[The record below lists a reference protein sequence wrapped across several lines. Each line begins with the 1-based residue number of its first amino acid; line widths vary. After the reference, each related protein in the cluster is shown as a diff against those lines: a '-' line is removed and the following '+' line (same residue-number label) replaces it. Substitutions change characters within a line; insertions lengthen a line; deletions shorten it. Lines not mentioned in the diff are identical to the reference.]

1 MFHVRDAVVMGSLAF
16 LSLKLSYRSSRDDLV
31 QDFFVPCLEESV
43 LYRRAV
49 GYFSSS
55 GLALAAQGVASL
67 AARGGKM
74 RLVASPHLQADDV
87 AALNEASSNR
97 DQVLSLIAEK
107 SLTSIADT
115 LAKKRLAALSWL
127 AATGLLEVR
136 LAYRVNE
143 QGFIAGGLF
152 HEKLGIFTD
161 DEGNHVSFS
170 GSANETAGGLVEN
183 FESVKVFRSWKDD
196 EGRVS
201 EDIADFESLWEDT
214 TPGLRVVDFTAVGT
228 QLLQRYRDPLWKP
241 PSRMPH
247 GGLPSGIE
255 LRPYQEQA
263 IKAWS
268 AADGRGIFAMATGS
282 GKTIT
287 ALSVAHR
294 VASKNRPL
302 MVVVICPF
310 LNLCEQWIGEMSRFG
325 LSPVAC
331 YGGRLEWRTQLEIAY
346 QRLLM
351 GDRTYESLVV
361 CNKTYASEA
370 FQAVFKARVASGAIH
385 HLVIADEVHNLGATG
400 GQASLVEGVRFRLGL
415 SATPERYMDPEGTA
429 AVLSYFGGVVFE
441 YTLAQAVRE
450 GCLSQYRYF
459 PVPVTFEEDE
469 AEEYARITKQL
480 ARFFRSDGED
490 SDVPSGAMHLLI
502 RRARLIAGARRKIGA
517 LRKVLAA
524 METLPKAAIFYC
536 GDGTTSEKVGE
547 EEVRQISAVATLLT
561 DEFGLKVRR
570 FTYRETPAER
580 EEILDGLR
588 SGSLDAVVAVRCLDE
603 GIDLPDL
610 RHGFFLASSTN
621 PRQFVQRRGRLL
633 RKAPGKHEALLYD
646 FYMEPPELGGEMDED
661 AFNLE
666 RRFFAKELR
675 RIDEFC
681 ETAENGQQSRAA
693 LLNLR
698 RKYNLL
704 SH

>member
-1 MFHVRDAVVMGSLAF
+1 MGSLAS
-16 LSLKLSYRSSRDDLV
+16 LPLKLSYRSSRDDLV
-31 QDFFVPCLEESV
+31 KDFLVPCLEESI

-55 GLALAAQGVASL
+55 GLSLASRGVANL
-67 AARGGKM
+67 AARDGRMK
-74 RLVASPHLQADDV
+74 LIASPHLQADDV
-87 AALNEASSNR
+87 AALNEASANR
-97 DQVLSLIAEK
+97 EEVLLTIAER
-107 SLTSIADT
+107 SLTSIADA
-115 LAKKRLAALSWL
+115 LVKDRLAALAWL
-127 AATGLLEVR
+127 AATGLLELR

-143 QGFIAGGLF
+143 QGFVAGGLF
-152 HEKLGIFTD
+152 HEKLGVFTD
-161 DEGNHVSFS
+161 AEGNHVSFS

-183 FESVKVFRSWKDD
+183 FESVKVFRSWQDE
-196 EGRVS
+196 EGRVN
-201 EDIADFESLWEDT
+201 EDIADFESLWEDAT
-214 TPGLRVVDFTAVGT
+214 AGLRVVDFTAVGA

-241 PSRMPH
+241 PSRRTY
-247 GGLPSGIE
+247 GGLPDGIE

-268 AADGRGIFAMATGS
+268 AAGGRGIFAMATGS
-282 GKTIT
+282 GKTLT
-287 ALSVAHR
+287 ALSLAYR
-294 VASKNRPL
+294 ITAKNRPL

-310 LNLCEQWIGEMSRFG
+310 INLCEQWIGEMGRFG
-325 LSPVAC
+325 FNPVAC

-351 GDRTYESLVV
+351 GETHYESIVV
-361 CNKTYASEA
+361 SNATYVTEA
-370 FQAVFKARVASGAIH
+370 FQAVLKARVASRAVY
-385 HLVIADEVHNLGATG
+385 HLVIADEVHNLGASG
-400 GQASLVEGVRFRLGL
+400 GQASLVEGVPFRLGL

-429 AVLSYFGGVVFE
+429 AVLSYFGGVAFE
-441 YTLAQAVRE
+441 YTLAQAVRD
-450 GCLSQYRYF
+450 GRLSKYRYF
-459 PVPVTFEEDE
+459 PVPVTFDDDE
-469 AEEYARITKQL
+469 AEEYARITEQL

-502 RRARLIAGARRKIGA
+502 RRARLIAGARRKISA
-517 LRKVLAA
+517 LREVLAA
-524 METLPKAAIFYC
+524 MKTLPKAAIFYC

-547 EEVRQISAVATLLT
+547 VEVRQIGAVATLLT

-588 SGSLDAVVAVRCLDE
+588 SGSLDGVVAVRCLDE

-610 RHGFFLASSTN
+610 RYGFFLASSTN

-633 RKAPGKHEALLYD
+633 RKAAGKHEALLYD

-681 ETAENGQQSRAA
+681 ETAENGHQARAS
-693 LLNLR
+693 LLSLR

-704 SH
+704 AH